1 MKHLIS
7 RLSTSA
13 RPQADLSPIG
23 LSSLGPSS
31 TGLTSIAWIGNA
43 SKTLGKV
50 PMWLGACSLVALA
63 SCGGDEPAT
72 EDPATVQIAQGPQA
86 TEAELDDVAQQDL
99 IATLF
104 AEEKYEEALALLKP
118 RVARDA
124 PKLWDL
130 NAAGICSQSLGDD
143 ELAQEYFL
151 RALDMDASSPVAP
164 YNLGQ
169 LAFFENDLE
178 TANEYFAKA
187 HELAP
192 ADLPTELALAQVLE
206 FLEDYEGC
214 ERHLRSLEKVGIDYS
229 GSWYRTIIHRL
240 SLLLFLLDREEEGLE
255 YQLVTLDLI
264 DRDIPAPTETE
275 ARRGNFGR
283 ILPPTPLIN
292 DVHEATPMSFFG
304 APEAWDFPGNLL
316 GITPLALTEYWTK
329 ADTDN
334 RIPAT
339 MGTTDWLAWGDGG
352 VFTRSANGEVNTIT
366 TKALKLVRGLDIEQL
381 ITKSSHIEGDGD
393 GDFIGAL
400 GKQLLLFQQADG
412 KWTERMV
419 HELPSPPSDM
429 CLVDYD
435 HEGDLDLL
443 VVGDFGLRMLRNDG
457 AFDAKGGFTDVTVE
471 AGLEIESALDW
482 CIVEDLDT
490 DKDVDF
496 LVGGAA
502 GVFQADNLRGGL
514 FQWMPERS
522 DVLPRGSDRPLVADR
537 NGDAR
542 PDLFFGDGTGFAGRG
557 DGSWKASL
565 VAPKMRPLALLGD
578 VDMNGDTDGLGLDDK
593 GMPMV
598 WSGMAQARELGIAAF
613 DDVLDWGSLTDAD
626 GDGAAD
632 LVVIRDGV
640 ANLHAG
646 KAPAGSNSF
655 RLALRG
661 IKDNRRGVG
670 SIVEVR
676 SGKSYRRIYWRG
688 EPVTIGLGDMSEAS
702 VVRITWPNGVVQNTL
717 AHPAGAPLVLHQKEG
732 LIGSCPFL
740 YSWNGTTFTFISD
753 VLGITPLGLPMAPGM
768 LVPPDHDEYVLVTG
782 EQMVPRKIDGGNFYD
797 LQFTEELRE
806 VTYLDEVRLQV
817 IDHPIGSEIF
827 PDERF
832 TFPPFP
838 EAHTHL
844 TTAPQG
850 PLRARQV
857 AYTEDAPQ
865 GSYLIGEEQT
875 ERDWAEELSA
885 IDGEYAAPFT
895 HYRGRFQGL
904 TPLHAT
910 ELTFDG
916 DIVRAGGEL
925 RLFMTGW
932 FYWTNAS
939 VNMATA
945 RTPGVEFMPPVLQVP
960 DGDGGWRDLGPP
972 VGFPAGKT
980 KTMVIDI
987 AGALDP
993 DDPRLRVVSTL
1004 RLYWDSIR
1012 LGLDENA
1019 QDDAPMIVT
1028 ELALHSSNLW
1038 ERGFSR
1044 PIPMAGQN
1052 DLQWFE
1058 WDELEPE
1065 PRWNQHPGQYTRHG
1079 QVDELLH
1086 APDDMFVILGSG
1098 DSLLL
1103 RFDADQAPP
1112 LREGYRRD
1120 YLLFLDGWAKDRDPN
1135 SVEAKFVEPLPFHGM
1150 SGYPYGEAEHFPNGP
1165 VHQAWRKEWNTRQSK
1180 RWIERLA
1187 PNH

>member
-1 MKHLIS
+1 MKHSIP
-7 RLSTSA
+7 RLPTPA
-13 RPQADLSPIG
+13 QHYDVLPKRAKPLSPVA
-23 LSSLGPSS
+23 L
-31 TGLTSIAWIGNA
+31 
-43 SKTLGKV
+43 
-50 PMWLGACSLVALA
+50 WLGAASLVAFA
-63 SCGGDEPAT
+63 SCGGEEPA
-72 EDPATVQIAQGPQA
+72 EGDPLTSQTAQA
-86 TEAELDDVAQQDL
+86 TAADLDGVAQQDF

-104 AEEKYEEALALLKP
+104 AEEKYKEALALLKP
-118 RVARDA
+118 RIAVES
-124 PKLWDL
+124 PQLWDL
-130 NAAGICSQSLGDD
+130 NAAGICSQSLSDKEGA
-143 ELAQEYFL
+143 EKYFL
-151 RALDMDASSPVAP
+151 RALAKDASSPIAY

-169 LAFFENDLE
+169 LAEFAGELE
-178 TANEYFAKA
+178 SARDYFSKA

-192 ADLPTELALAQVLE
+192 EDLPTELALAQILE
-206 FLEDYEGC
+206 DLEDYEGC
-214 ERHLRSLEKVGIDYS
+214 ERHLRALKKVGLNYS
-229 GSWYRTIIHRL
+229 GSWYRTIVHRL
-240 SLLLFLLDREEEGLE
+240 SLLLYLLAREDEA
-255 YQLVTLDLI
+255 YQLELLTLDLI

-283 ILPPTPLIN
+283 ILPPSPLAN
-292 DVHEATPMSFFG
+292 QGLDHAPMITFG
-304 APEAWDFPGNLL
+304 PPEAWTFPGDLR
-316 GITPLALTEYWTK
+316 GIAPLALTEYWIK
-329 ADTDN
+329 EDTDN
-334 RIPAT
+334 RVPAS
-339 MGTTDWLAWGDGG
+339 MGTTDWLAWGDAG
-352 VFTRSANGEVNTIT
+352 VFTRSSAGEVSTVT
-366 TKALKLVRGLDIEQL
+366 AKPLELVRGLDIEQL
-381 ITKSSHIEGDGD
+381 ISKSSHIEGDGD

-400 GKQLLLFQQADG
+400 GKHLLLFQQADG
-412 KWTERMV
+412 KWTERKI
-419 HELPSPPSDM
+419 HELPSSPSDL

-457 AFDAKGGFTDVTVE
+457 AFDPAGGFTDVTAE
-471 AGLEIESALDW
+471 AGLEIKGDLTW
-482 CIVEDLDT
+482 CLVEDLDT
-490 DKDVDF
+490 DQDVDF
-496 LVGGAA
+496 LVGGAE

-522 DVLPRGSDRPLVADR
+522 GVLPKGTDRPLVADR
-537 NGDAR
+537 NGDGR
-542 PDLFFGDGTGFAGRG
+542 PDLFFGDGAGFANRG
-557 DGSWKASL
+557 DGSWKGSL
-565 VAPKMRPLALLGD
+565 AAPKMRPIALLGD
-578 VDMNGDTDGLGLDDK
+578 VDQNGDVDGLGMDAE
-593 GMPMV
+593 GQPMV
-598 WSGMAQARELGIAAF
+598 WSGMAKARPLGIPAF
-613 DDVLDWGSLTDAD
+613 DSGLDWGALTDAD
-626 GDGAAD
+626 GDGTAD

-640 ANLHAG
+640 ANLHPG
-646 KAPAGSNSF
+646 TAPADSSSF

-676 SGKSYRRIYWRG
+676 SGKTYRRIYWAG
-688 EPVTIGLGDMSEAS
+688 EPISIGLGDLDEAS

-717 AHPAGAPLVLHQKEG
+717 SHPAGEPLVLHQKEG

-740 YSWNGTTFTFISD
+740 YSWDGTTFTFISD
-753 VLGITPLGLPMAPGM
+753 VLGITPLGLPMAPGI

-782 EQMVPRKIDGGNFYD
+782 EQLVPRKIDGGNFYD

-817 IDHPIGSEIF
+817 VDHPIGSEVF

-838 EAHTHL
+838 AAHTHL
-844 TTAPQG
+844 TTAPKG

-857 AYTEDAPQ
+857 AYTKDAPQ
-865 GSYLIGEEQT
+865 GTYLVGEEQA
-875 ERDWAEELSA
+875 ERDWTQELAA

-904 TPLHAT
+904 TPIHAT
-910 ELTFDG
+910 ELTFDAET
-916 DIVRAGGEL
+916 VRAGGDL

-960 DGDGGWRDLGPP
+960 DGEGGWRDLGPP

-1012 LGLDENA
+1012 LGVDENA
-1019 QDDAPMIVT
+1019 KDDAPMVVT
-1028 ELALHSSNLW
+1028 ELPLHSSNLW

-1079 QVDELLH
+1079 QVDELLR
-1086 APDDMFVILGSG
+1086 ATDDMFVILGSG
-1098 DSLLL
+1098 DALLL
-1103 RFDADQAPP
+1103 RFDADLAPP

-1135 SVEAKFVEPLPFHGM
+1135 SVNAKFVEPLPFHGM
-1150 SGYPYGEAEHFPNGP
+1150 SAYPYGESEHFPDGP
-1165 VHQAWRKEWNTRQSK
+1165 AHKAWRKEWNTRPSK

-1187 PNH
+1187 PNK

>member
-1 MKHLIS
+1 MKHLICM
-7 RLSTSA
+7 LSTTA
-13 RPQADLSPIG
+13 RPHTPLAG
-23 LSSLGPSS
+23 LSKAL
-31 TGLTSIAWIGNA
+31 W
-43 SKTLGKV
+43 KV
-50 PMWLGACSLVALA
+50 PVWVGACSLIALG
-63 SCGGDEPAT
+63 SCGGDEQPTATEEAPAT
-72 EDPATVQIAQGPQA
+72 EAQLDSV
-86 TEAELDDVAQQDL
+86 AEQDL

-104 AEEKYEEALALLKP
+104 AEERYKDALTLLEP
-118 RVARDA
+118 RIARKV
-124 PKLWDL
+124 PELWDV
-130 NAAGICSQSLGDD
+130 NAAGICRQNLGD
-143 ELAQEYFL
+143 EVLALILFQ
-151 RALDMDASSPVAP
+151 RALEMDPSSPVAH

-169 LAFFENDLE
+169 LAYSSGELE
-178 TANEYFAKA
+178 AAQEHFAKA

-192 ADLPTELALAQVLE
+192 TDLPTELALALVME
-206 FLEDYEGC
+206 DLEDYEGC
-214 ERHLRSLEKVGIDYS
+214 ERHLLSLERVGLDYS
-229 GSWYRTIIHRL
+229 GSWYRTIVYRM
-240 SLLLFLLDREEEGLE
+240 SQLLYLLGRDDEALA
-255 YQLVTLDLI
+255 YQMITLDLI
-264 DRDIPAPTETE
+264 DRDIPAPTEKE
-275 ARRGNFGR
+275 ASRGNFGR
-283 ILPPTPLIN
+283 ILPPLPLGNEGLVGSPII
-292 DVHEATPMSFFG
+292 TFG
-304 APEAWDFPGNLL
+304 ASEVWAFPGKLR
-316 GITPLALTEYWTK
+316 GIAPLALTEYWTK
-329 ADTDN
+329 EDTDN
-334 RIPAT
+334 KIPAS

-352 VFTRSANGEVNTIT
+352 VFTRSSTGEVVTVT
-366 TKALKLVRGLDIEQL
+366 TKPLELVRGLDIEQL
-381 ITKSSHIEGDGD
+381 ISKSSHIEGDGD

-400 GKQLLLFQQADG
+400 GKQLLLFQQTDG
-412 KWTERMV
+412 KWAERMI
-419 HELPSPPSDM
+419 HELPSPPSDL

-443 VVGDFGLRMLRNDG
+443 VVGDFGLRILRNDG
-457 AFDAKGGFTDVTVE
+457 AFDPAGRFTDVTAE
-471 AGLEIESALDW
+471 AGLEIKGDLTW
-482 CIVEDLDT
+482 CLVEDLDT
-490 DKDVDF
+490 DQDVDF
-496 LVGGAA
+496 LVGGAE
-502 GVFQADNLRGGL
+502 GVLQADNLRGGL
-514 FQWMPERS
+514 FAWKPERTG
-522 DVLPRGSDRPLVADR
+522 VLPKGIDRPLVADR
-537 NGDAR
+537 NGDGR
-542 PDLFFGDGTGFAGRG
+542 PDLFFGDGAGFVGRG

-578 VDMNGDTDGLGLDDK
+578 VDLNGDTDGLGLDDK

-598 WSGMAQARELGIAAF
+598 WSGMAEARALGIAAF
-613 DDVLDWGSLTDAD
+613 DGGLDWGALTDAN

-646 KAPAGSNSF
+646 TAPPDSHSF

-676 SGKSYRRIYWRG
+676 SGKTYRRIFWAG
-688 EPVTIGLGDMSEAS
+688 EPVAIGLGAMDEAS

-717 AHPAGAPLVLHQKEG
+717 AHPAGEPLVLHQKEG

-782 EQMVPRKIDGGNFYD
+782 EQMVPREIDGGNFYD

-838 EAHTHL
+838 AAHTHL

-850 PLRARQV
+850 PIRARQV
-857 AYTEDAPQ
+857 AYTKDAPQ
-865 GSYLIGEEQT
+865 GTYLVGEDQA
-875 ERDWAEELSA
+875 ERDWTQELAA

-904 TPLHAT
+904 TPIHAT
-910 ELTFDG
+910 ELTFDAAT
-916 DIVRAGGEL
+916 VRAGGDL

-939 VNMATA
+939 VNVATA
-945 RTPGVEFMPPVLQVP
+945 RTPGIEFMPPVLQVP

-1012 LGLDENA
+1012 LGTDENA
-1019 QDDAPMIVT
+1019 KDNAPMVVT
-1028 ELALHSSNLW
+1028 ELPLHSSNLW

-1079 QVDELLH
+1079 QVDELLR
-1086 APDDMFVILGSG
+1086 ATDDMFVILGSG

-1103 RFDADQAPP
+1103 RFDADLAPP

-1150 SGYPYGEAEHFPNGP
+1150 SGYPYGEAEHFPDGP
-1165 VHQAWRKEWNTRQSK
+1165 VHQAWRKEWNMRPSK

-1187 PNH
+1187 PNQ